1 MAWRGYECGME
12 LSQESDRSGGSAFGP
27 GRLPYDEVG
36 GEAGVRGLVDEFYD
50 RVRDESEVM
59 RRVHPEDL
67 TESREKLFEFLSGW
81 LGGPQLYVQK
91 HGHPRLRMRH
101 MPFHIDGEAVEE
113 WLRCMRGAMDA
124 RGIGGELRE
133 FLEARFEHTARFM
146 QNQH

>member
-1 MAWRGYECGME
+1 ME
-12 LSQESDRSGGSAFGP
+12 LPLQPEMDGRSEAGDRSGVPFGP
-27 GRLPYDEVG
+27 GRLPYDEMG
-36 GEAGVRGLVDEFYD
+36 GMEGVRALVDAFYD

-59 RRVHPEDL
+59 RRLHPEDL
-67 TESREKLFEFLSGW
+67 TESREKLFEFLCGW

-124 RGIGGELRE
+124 RGIGGELRG
-133 FLEARFEHTARFM
+133 FLEQRFEHTARFM
-146 QNQH
+146 QNQQ